1 MKPPSSTGGPPTCA
15 GRRSTFDGGISQ
27 KRPLC
32 STELSA
38 QSFSKTSSISS
49 SRAPRSSQGTPA
61 TSYSSRIQLVPS
73 PSSSR
78 PSLTAS
84 RLVSARASSTALC
97 QVGISVLN
105 DSRTRLVTTAAAV
118 KVTIGSSAAVNSG
131 G

>member
-1 MKPPSSTGGPPTCA
+1 VGSPRSGHCA
-15 GRRSTFDGGISQ
+15 
-27 KRPLC
+27 
-32 STELSA
+32 TELSF
-38 QSFSKTSSISS
+38 QSFSNTSSISS
-49 SRAPRSSQGTPA
+49 SRAPRSSHGTPA

-84 RLVSARASSTALC
+84 RLVTARASSTALC

-105 DSRTRLVTTAAAV
+105 DSRTRLVATAAAV
-118 KVTIGSSAAVNSG
+118 SVTIGSSAAVNSG